1 MFFPYS
7 EKQKQAFLTRFGQK
21 VKINQTERLAI
32 VETKIINE
40 NSQVSETIY
49 ITTDALWINQDDTV
63 ELFDNFYRVAYIV
76 RDGSGLVDG
85 YLSLTSDNEGREG
98 KYV

>member
-1 MFFPYS
+1 MIFPFT
-7 EKQKQAFLTRFGQK
+7 EKQKKSFLTRFGQK

-32 VETKIINE
+32 VETQILNE
-40 NSQVSETIY
+40 NGQVSETLY

-63 ELFDNFYRVAYIV
+63 ELFDNLYRVAYIV

-85 YLSLTSDNEGREG
+85 YLSITGDNEGREG

>member
-1 MFFPYS
+1 MIFPYT
-7 EKQKQAFLTRFGQK
+7 EKQKQAFLKRFGSK

-32 VETKIINE
+32 VETQILNE
-40 NSQVSETIY
+40 NGQVSETLY
-49 ITTDALWINQDDTV
+49 ITTDALWITQDDIV
-63 ELFDNFYRVAYIV
+63 ELFDNTYRVAYIV

-85 YLSLTSDNEGREG
+85 YLSLTNDEGS

>member
-1 MFFPYS
+1 MIFPYT

-32 VETKIINE
+32 VETQILNE
-40 NSQVSETIY
+40 NGQVSETLY
-49 ITTDALWINQDDTV
+49 ITTDALWITQDDIV
-63 ELFDNFYRVAYIV
+63 ELFDNTYRVAYVV

-85 YLSLTSDNEGREG
+85 YLSLTNDEGS